1 VGKYVLRR
9 LLLLIPTLIGMSLL
23 IFVMLRLLPGDV
35 VDLMTGGDIAASAEA
50 KQALRQAFGLD
61 KPLPVQY
68 IEWVAG
74 LARGDL
80 GLSLRSREPI
90 SGVLMRALPVTLEL
104 TLLAIIIG
112 TITAVPLGVLS
123 ATKPDAAIDYWS
135 RIAGL
140 IGLSL
145 PNFWL
150 ATLALLFTSLW
161 FRWVPP
167 INYIS
172 PFADPIG
179 NLQQMLIPAF
189 AIALHLMAIVMR
201 MTRTMMLEV
210 LRQDYVRTARAKGAG
225 ERLVVYRHALRNAL
239 IPVVSVIGFQVGAL
253 MGGSAIVEVIFG
265 LNGVGNTLVQG
276 IFNRDYPLIQAS
288 ALFLA
293 TIFVVVNLVVD
304 LLYGYLDPRVKLA

>member
-1 VGKYVLRR
+1 
-9 LLLLIPTLIGMSLL
+9 
-23 IFVMLRLLPGDV
+23 
-35 VDLMTGGDIAASAEA
+35 
-50 KQALRQAFGLD
+50 
-61 KPLPVQY
+61 
-68 IEWVAG
+68 
-74 LARGDL
+74 
-80 GLSLRSREPI
+80 
-90 SGVLMRALPVTLEL
+90 VTLEL

>member
-1 VGKYVLRR
+1 MSKYILRR
-9 LLLLIPTLIGMSLL
+9 ILLLIPTLIGMSLL

-35 VDLMTGGDIAASAEA
+35 VDLMTAGETPASADQ

-61 KPLPVQY
+61 KPVPIQY
-68 IEWVAG
+68 IEWVGAM
-74 LARGDL
+74 ARGDF
-80 GLSLRSREPI
+80 GQSLRTREPVMALLTR
-90 SGVLMRALPVTLEL
+90 SLPVTLEL
-104 TLLAIIIG
+104 TFLAVVMG
-112 TITAVPLGVLS
+112 TLVAVPLGVVS
-123 ATKPDAAIDYWS
+123 AVKPDTSIDYWS
-135 RIAGL
+135 RVGGL
-140 IGLSL
+140 IGLSF

-150 ATLALLFTSLW
+150 ATLALLFTSLT
-161 FRWVPP
+161 FHWVPP

-172 PFADPIG
+172 PFADPWG
-179 NLQQMLIPAF
+179 NLQQMLIPAA

-225 ERLVVYRHALRNAL
+225 ERIVVYRHALRNAL
-239 IPVVSVIGFQVGAL
+239 IPVVSVIGFQVGGL

-276 IFNRDYPLIQAS
+276 IFNRDYPLIQAA

-293 TIFVVVNLVVD
+293 VIFVVVNLVVD
-304 LLYGYLDPRVKLA
+304 VFYGYLDPRVKLA

>member
-1 VGKYVLRR
+1 MGKYVLRR

-23 IFVMLRLLPGDV
+23 IFIMLRLLPGDV
-35 VDLMTGGDIAASAEA
+35 VDVMMAGDTPGTAGQ
-50 KQALRQAFGLD
+50 KQALREAFGLD

-68 IEWVAG
+68 LDWLGSMAQ
-74 LARGDL
+74 GDM
-80 GLSLRSREPI
+80 GRSLRTRESVTGI
-90 SGVLMRALPVTLEL
+90 LLRSLPVTLEL
-104 TLLAIIIG
+104 TLLAVVMA
-112 TITAVPLGVLS
+112 TVTAIPLGVLS
-123 ATKPDAAIDYWS
+123 ATRPDAAVDYWS

-161 FRWVPP
+161 FQWVPP
-167 INYIS
+167 VNYVS
-172 PFADPIG
+172 PFTNPLG
-179 NLQQMLIPAF
+179 NLAQMAIPAA

-265 LNGVGNTLVQG
+265 LNGIGNTLVQG

-293 TIFVVVNLVVD
+293 TIFVVVNLCVDVV
-304 LLYGYLDPRVKLA
+304 YGYLDPRVKLA

>member
-1 VGKYVLRR
+1 
-9 LLLLIPTLIGMSLL
+9 LIGMSLL
-23 IFVMLRLLPGDV
+23 IFIMLRLLPGDV
-35 VDLMTGGDIAASAEA
+35 VDLMTGGDIPASAEA
-50 KQALRQAFGLD
+50 KQALRDAFGLSD
-61 KPLPVQY
+61 PLPVQY
-68 IEWVAG
+68 VKWVGG

-80 GLSLRSREPI
+80 GLSLRTREPI

-104 TLLAIIIG
+104 TLLAIIMG
-112 TITAVPLGVLS
+112 TVTAIPLGVLS
-123 ATKPDAAIDYWS
+123 AVRQDAYIDYWS

-150 ATLALLFTSLW
+150 ATLVLLFTSLW

-167 INYIS
+167 IDYIS
-172 PFADPIG
+172 PFVNPLG
-179 NLQQMLIPAF
+179 NLQQMLIPAA

-265 LNGVGNTLVQG
+265 LNGIGNTLVQG

-293 TIFVVVNLVVD
+293 TIFVVVNLFVD
-304 LLYGYLDPRVKLA
+304 VLYGYLDPRVKLA